1 MVRERTTGW
10 WGSPRSNIV
19 ATLPGMGPDDPW
31 SPSWRP
37 APDDRRLRRILLARR
52 GAALAGLLWLPVA
65 LVALW
70 DSGLRPEVTVLV
82 VVVGSAG
89 VALLGAGLAP
99 AAVGSLVDAAV
110 VGIAMALGAP
120 VAAVTSMVI
129 AGAILDAALERI
141 DDLPG
146 EILRRGVLAAVA
158 VAPLV
163 VLAVVGWLFSVRRYA
178 GRLGVEP

>member
-1 MVRERTTGW
+1 MVGVPDVDD
-10 WGSPRSNIV
+10 GGY
-19 ATLPGMGPDDPW
+19 AGKMGPNDPW

-37 APDDRRLRRILLARR
+37 AKDDSRLRRILLARR
-52 GAALAGLLWLPVA
+52 GAAMAGLLWIPVA
-65 LVALW
+65 LAATW
-70 DSGLRPEVTVLV
+70 QSGLRPELLVLIV
-82 VVVGSAG
+82 VMGSAG

-110 VGIAMALGAP
+110 VGVAMAIGAP

-129 AGAILDAALERI
+129 AGFIVDAALERV

-146 EILRRGVLAAVA
+146 TILRRGMLAAIA

-163 VLAVVGWLFSVRRYA
+163 ALAVVGWLVSVRRYA
-178 GRLGVEP
+178 RRIGVKP